1 MVKDAVWD
9 KFQLLYGLNGTTTA
23 GLYFEKF
30 DEQNKIGLVRCSHIS
45 LIMLLVTLTI
55 ITKIDESEILIYP
68 EYVTGTTKKANKYL
82 LKVIETN

>member
-1 MVKDAVWD
+1 MVKDAVWG
-9 KFQLLYGLNGTTTA
+9 KFQLLYGLDGTTTA

-55 ITKIDESEILIYP
+55 ITKINESEILIHP
-68 EYVTGTTKKANKYL
+68 EYITGTTKKANKYL
-82 LKVIETN
+82 LKVTETS